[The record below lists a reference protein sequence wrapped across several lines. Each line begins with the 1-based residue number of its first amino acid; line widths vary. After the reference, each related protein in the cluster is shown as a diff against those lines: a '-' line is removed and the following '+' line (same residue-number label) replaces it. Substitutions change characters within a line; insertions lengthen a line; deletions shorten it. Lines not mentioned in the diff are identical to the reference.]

1 MQCQVLLM
9 GRLSQEHLSLH
20 ILDFLPDGGGERR
33 TQIETS
39 LGRKHCTQLV
49 KGFLGIADF
58 ESFVRISHLIQ
69 LAEFVLRHPLPG
81 EHDVKYRCP
90 NACDICVKV
99 PATIDVRERLV
110 RKHRCLMEGPL
121 QLDIVFGKGY
131 RAEDTR
137 QYANTTGITYSC
149 QHIKGPTTEQPF
161 VEIFTIFWA
170 KERLEQER
178 NSCT

>member
-121 QLDIVFGKGY
+121 QLYLIFRKGY
-131 RAEDTR
+131 PAENTR
-137 QYANTTGITYSC
+137 RSQNTGN
-149 QHIKGPTTEQPF
+149 IKTNRQP
-161 VEIFTIFWA
+161 VERSSYKWPFLGVSAIF
-170 KERLEQER
+170 R
-178 NSCT
+178 S